1 MIPYIEI
8 PTMQLWG
15 SITVQPFGV
24 LVAMGCI
31 AGAITARWHA
41 ISCGLDTRRFSSLL
55 AWTLIAGFLFSHI
68 VVLLFYYP
76 ERLSFSVDLLN
87 IGKGM
92 SSFGGFFGGALGAVI
107 FLRYHRLPVLA
118 YGDALLLGLT
128 VGWFFGRL
136 GCSIAHDHPGLP
148 SDFILAVD
156 YPTGSRH
163 DLGFYEWL
171 FTIGLNVL
179 IFAIRPNELRPGV
192 LTGLICVLYAP
203 VRFML
208 DFLRV
213 GDKLYYGLT
222 PGQYFA
228 VVLLIAGVSVLVLA
242 IKQPHKEPGRF
253 P

>member
-8 PTMQLWG
+8 PALQLWG

-31 AGAITARWHA
+31 AGAMVARWHA
-41 ISCGLDTRRFSSLL
+41 ISRGLDTKKFPGLL
-55 AWTLIAGFLFSHI
+55 AWTLVAGFLVSHI

-76 ERLSFSVDLLN
+76 ERLRFSVELLN
-87 IGKGM
+87 VGKGM

-128 VGWFFGRL
+128 VGWLFGRL

-156 YPTGSRH
+156 YPSGPRH

-171 FTIGLNVL
+171 FTIGLN
-179 IFAIRPNELRPGV
+179 IFIFMIRGRGLRAGV

-228 VVLLIAGVSVLVLA
+228 VALLIAGVSVLVTA
-242 IKQPHKEPGRF
+242 NRQPHKGPG
-253 P
+253 